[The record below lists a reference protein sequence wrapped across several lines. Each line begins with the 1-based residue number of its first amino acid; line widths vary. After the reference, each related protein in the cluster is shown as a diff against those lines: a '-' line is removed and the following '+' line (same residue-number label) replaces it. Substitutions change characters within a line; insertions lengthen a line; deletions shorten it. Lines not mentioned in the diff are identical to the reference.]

1 MPAQTSA
8 SLGALLFSLVFLHAM
23 IIAIALL
30 LSPYY
35 LWRGLR
41 HLAQWVRA
49 TPRQRLAR

>member
-8 SLGALLFSLVFLHAM
+8 SLGTLLFSLVFLNAM
-23 IIAIALL
+23 IVAIALL

-41 HLAQWVRA
+41 HVAGWLRA
-49 TPRQRLAR
+49 TPHQTLRT